1 MTRRG
6 EILAWMLA
14 SLAIGLLVA
23 AAVVGVSAG
32 HPVDDV
38 AGVGLVFSIGLPVL
52 GAVVIRQ
59 REGGAIG
66 WLMIGMGLSIALA
79 TLGDR
84 WARAALVDD
93 PGSLPGGEL
102 ASWLQAWAWMPG
114 WVLATTLLPVL
125 LPDGRPV
132 GRHRLLAWVDGLAVA
147 AVVTAIAAASWHVRG
162 TVLISEADDDP
173 RVSTLNQISGVGFV
187 IVGVL
192 TLVSMASL
200 VIRYR
205 GATPGVRRQIAW
217 VVYGAAVAVVAAVIG
232 MFADLGGLV
241 QTLEA
246 SALVGGLAV
255 AMFRYRLYDIDAVV
269 NRTLVYGALTAI
281 LAGTY
286 LGSVLGASACAEPVV
301 RSGHRCV
308 DTRRCGPVPS
318 RAHPR
323 PGSRGPALLPE
334 QVRRSAN
341 ARGLRRSAPRRGRA
355 RIPERGAAE
364 CRGRHDAAHPR
375 VAVGATNLALACARF
390 LLHLGRT
397 RE

>member
-1 MTRRG
+1 MIRPA
-6 EILAWMLA
+6 ELLAWMLA
-14 SLAIGLLVA
+14 ILAVVLLVA

-93 PGSLPGGEL
+93 PGSLFGGEL

-162 TVLISEADDDP
+162 TVLISEAVNDP

-217 VVYGAAVAVVAAVIG
+217 VVYGAAVAVAAAVIG
-232 MFADLGGLV
+232 TFADLGGLV

-286 LGSVLGASACAEPVV
+286 LGSVLVLQLALSPSSDLAIAASTLAVAALFRPARTRVQAAVDRRFYRSRYDAQRTLEGFGARLRSEVELESLSAELLSVV
-301 RSGHRCV
+301 A
-308 DTRRCGPVPS
+308 DTMQPTQVS
-318 RAHPR
+318 
-323 PGSRGPALLPE
+323 LW
-334 QVRRSAN
+334 VRRTS
-341 ARGLRRSAPRRGRA
+341 P
-355 RIPERGAAE
+355 
-364 CRGRHDAAHPR
+364 
-375 VAVGATNLALACARF
+375 
-390 LLHLGRT
+390 
-397 RE
+397 

>member
-1 MTRRG
+1 MIDRV
-6 EILAWMLA
+6 EILAWMAA
-14 SLAIGLLVA
+14 SLAIVVLVA
-23 AAVVGVSAG
+23 AAVIGVSAG

-59 REGGAIG
+59 RQGGAIG

-84 WARAALVDD
+84 WARATLVDE

-102 ASWLQAWAWMPG
+102 ASWVQAWAWMPG

-132 GRHRLLAWVDGLAVA
+132 GRHRLIAWVDGLAVA
-147 AVVTAIAAASWHVRG
+147 AVVVAVAAASWHLRG
-162 TVLISEADDDP
+162 AVLISESQDDP
-173 RVSTLNQISGVGFV
+173 RVSTLNLVSGVGFV
-187 IVGVL
+187 VVGLL

-217 VVYGAAVAVVAAVIG
+217 VVYGAAIAVVAGVIG
-232 MFADLGGLV
+232 VFADLGGFV

-246 SALVGGLAV
+246 CALVGGLAV

-269 NRTLVYGALTAI
+269 NRTLVYGGLTAI

-286 LGSVLGASACAEPVV
+286 LGSVL
-301 RSGHRCV
+301 
-308 DTRRCGPVPS
+308 
-318 RAHPR
+318 
-323 PGSRGPALLPE
+323 LL
-334 QVRRSAN
+334 Q
-341 ARGLRRSAPRRGRA
+341 
-355 RIPERGAAE
+355 
-364 CRGRHDAAHPR
+364 
-375 VAVGATNLALACARF
+375 LALSPSSDLAIAVSTLTVAALFRPA
-390 LLHLGRT
+390 RT
-397 RE
+397 RVQKAVDRRFYRRKYDAQRTLDAFAVRLRDEVALDALSAELRGVVADTMQPAYVSLWLREANR